1 MLTRINIRWLPAS
14 KLATISMG
22 FKSKYSTILL
32 VKLVPVKGS
41 FTIFLD
47 FRAWNYTFKALAII
61 TITNNP
67 THKGVTVHAYDS
79 PKNLLPKQV

>member
-1 MLTRINIRWLPAS
+1 MLTRINIRWLPSS

-32 VKLVPVKGS
+32 VKLVLVKG

-47 FRAWNYTFKALAII
+47 LFRA
-61 TITNNP
+61 
-67 THKGVTVHAYDS
+67 
-79 PKNLLPKQV
+79 